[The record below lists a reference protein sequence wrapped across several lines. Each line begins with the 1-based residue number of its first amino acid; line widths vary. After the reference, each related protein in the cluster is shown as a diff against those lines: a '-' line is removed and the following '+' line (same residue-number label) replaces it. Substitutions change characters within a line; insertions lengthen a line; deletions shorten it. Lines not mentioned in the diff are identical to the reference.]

1 MQQILVWIAKQ
12 DQHFLPKWEKHR
24 PEGKK
29 MCPYFQDF
37 MTLSLDLKTERKLDL

>member
-12 DQHFLPKWEKHR
+12 DQHFLPKWEKHG
-24 PEGKK
+24 PEGK

-37 MTLSLDLKTERKLDL
+37 MILLLDLKAERKLDL

>member
-12 DQHFLPKWEKHR
+12 DRHFLLKWDKHGT
-24 PEGKK
+24 EGKK

-37 MTLSLDLKTERKLDL
+37 MILLLDLKAEKKLEL